1 LYRFGF
7 IVFRGRQEIRDYNV
21 YNGYLMVENDV
32 LSLDVRRKIYNHIR
46 KSPGLHLR
54 EIAREL
60 NIPLSTLDYHL
71 YYLKQ
76 RALVKDRQDG
86 RYTRYYVEGAGD
98 VGVKEREVI
107 SVLRQAVTR
116 SIIMFLILNP
126 NSSHRNVSNHIQ
138 LAPSTTTFHL
148 NKLIKLD
155 IVDRIQMGRETSYL
169 VKDSERLSD
178 LLITYRKTFFD
189 ESVDRFIETWMGLN
203 PQLIRKKKNEKQ

>member
-1 LYRFGF
+1 
-7 IVFRGRQEIRDYNV
+7 
-21 YNGYLMVENDV
+21 MVENDV
-32 LSLDVRRKIYNHIR
+32 LNLDVRRKIYDHIR

-54 EIAREL
+54 ELAREL

-76 RALVKDRQDG
+76 RELINDRQDG
-86 RYTRYYVEGAGD
+86 RYTRYYVGGEGD
-98 VGVKEREVI
+98 VGVKEREII
-107 SVLRQAVTR
+107 SILRQSVTR
-116 SIIMFLILNP
+116 SIVMFLMLNP
-126 NSSHRNVSNHIQ
+126 NSSHRLVSDYIQ

-148 NKLIKLD
+148 NKLLKLE
-155 IVDRIQMGRETSYL
+155 IVDRIQTGRETSYM

-203 PQLIRKKKNEKQ
+203 PQLIRKMKKEKQ